1 MIDSRLAG
9 ATTYYRGSKV
19 SRGGVVL
26 SFGSYGFEM
35 IKVILKELSING
47 KMT

>member
-19 SRGGVVL
+19 RGGVVL

-35 IKVILKELSING
+35 IEVILKELS
-47 KMT
+47 MTK